1 MIGHEIGHGFD
12 DQGSQYDGDGK
23 LNDWWTEEDKANF
36 KALTQKLIDQYNEFV
51 PTQLAEKYSDDPSKA
66 LM

>member
-36 KALTQKLIDQYNEFV
+36 KALTQKLIDQYKRV
-51 PTQLAEKYSDDPSKA
+51 RADAARRKYSDDPSKA